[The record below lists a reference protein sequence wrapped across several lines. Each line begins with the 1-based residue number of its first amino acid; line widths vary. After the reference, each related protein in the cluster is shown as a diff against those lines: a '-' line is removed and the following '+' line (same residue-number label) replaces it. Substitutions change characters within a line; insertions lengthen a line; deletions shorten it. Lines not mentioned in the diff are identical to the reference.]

1 SAMPP
6 AASISPGTR
15 CRAVPAGP
23 GGAAS
28 AVIAIG
34 SSSAVVQLLR
44 SLARATTDP
53 HQYPPRIDHG
63 RARRTLRRLPQR
75 PDPDRP
81 PYQVR
86 EARRSGGGLGRAG
99 GEGVEEGG
107 AEEGHLVGVAG
118 QGGAAGGRQVR
129 RGGQGLLGGG
139 LADQR
144 FGDLGE
150 EE

>member
-1 SAMPP
+1 PGP
-6 AASISPGTR
+6 ATRIRAYARLMSRGRGASGT
-15 CRAVPAGP
+15 

-53 HQYPPRIDHG
+53 HQCPPRIDHG
-63 RARRTLRRLPQR
+63 RARRTPAAS
-75 PDPDRP
+75 PVTAGPPERP
-81 PYQVR
+81 PHRVR

-144 FGDLGE
+144 FVE
-150 EE
+150 